1 MNFTPQE
8 TKMIERL
15 RKHERQWRWARWLVL
30 VMGVLSAG
38 LCAAFGFLLHGLIAE
53 SQAGHFDGQ
62 TVFFIVLI
70 WTKCCFYFLF
80 GVWCFI
86 TACLKWHGDVNRML
100 LLRLLDAQQ
109 KVV

>member
-8 TKMIERL
+8 TRLIERL
-15 RKHERQWRWARWLVL
+15 RKHDRQWRWARWLVL
-30 VMGVLSAG
+30 VMGVFSTG
-38 LCAAFGFLLHGLIAE
+38 LCAMLGYLLHGLITE
-53 SQAGHFDGQ
+53 SEPGHFDGQ

-70 WTKCCFYFLF
+70 WTKCCFYFFF

-86 TACLKWHGDVNRML
+86 TLCLKWHGDVNRML

-109 KVV
+109 RV

>member
-8 TKMIERL
+8 TKLIERL
-15 RKHERQWRWARWLVL
+15 RKHDRQWRWARWLVL
-30 VMGVLSAG
+30 MMGVFCIG
-38 LCAAFGFLLHGLIAE
+38 LCTMLGYVLYGLIAG

-62 TVFFIVLI
+62 AVFLIVLI
-70 WTKCCFYFLF
+70 WTKCCVYFVF
-80 GVWCFI
+80 GDWCFI

-109 KVV
+109 RV